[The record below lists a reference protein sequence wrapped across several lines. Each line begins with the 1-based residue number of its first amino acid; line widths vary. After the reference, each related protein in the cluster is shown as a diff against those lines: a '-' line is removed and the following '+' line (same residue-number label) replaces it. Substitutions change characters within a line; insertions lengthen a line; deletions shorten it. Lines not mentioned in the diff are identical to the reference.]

1 MCGIWEN
8 NASFSQKSELSTQ
21 ELDQILTDRLFSKI
35 EDLNINGG
43 EFTLREDLPE
53 VIQTA
58 VNRLPALREI
68 SMSTNGLMT
77 RRLVDQV
84 KQIKQICAPKIAL
97 SVNISIHGLGDV
109 ADQVYGIQ
117 GAYDKQLKT
126 ILAMQ
131 EIAKEGNFKV
141 GLSCVIMNAN
151 INALRPLLA
160 WSQERQLGIRFSV
173 VEKRER
179 FYNLDKGELYEIEA
193 SHKDTAV
200 KFLQELSRHKGLFE
214 PSAYAYDYLVNL
226 LQSNQVRT
234 MSCDYILGGFILGSQ
249 GELYYCPHDEAIG
262 NCKDKSAFALYYDS
276 RNLAHRRSSL
286 IQQKCLHCPPKYSGH
301 LLIQVDAFKYLK
313 FLMTSYFRDR
323 RNS

>member
-1 MCGIWEN
+1 MCGIWKK
-8 NASFSQKSELSTQ
+8 NASFPQKSELSTQ
-21 ELDQILTDRLFSKI
+21 ELGQILTDRLFSKI

-43 EFTLREDLPE
+43 ELTLREDLPE
-53 VIQTA
+53 VVQTI
-58 VNRLPALREI
+58 VTRLPALREI

-84 KQIKQICAPKIAL
+84 KQIKQICDPKKIAL
-97 SVNISIHGLGDV
+97 SVNISVHGLDEV

-131 EIAKEGNFKV
+131 EIAKEGNFAV
-141 GLSCVIMNAN
+141 GLSCVIMNTN
-151 INALRPLLA
+151 INALRPLLV

-179 FYNLDKGELYEIEA
+179 FYNLDKGELYEIDA

-200 KFLQELSRHKGLFE
+200 KFLRELSRHKGLRE
-214 PSAYAYDYLVNL
+214 PSAYAYDYLANL
-226 LQSNQVRT
+226 LQYNQVRT

-262 NCKDKSAFALYYDS
+262 NCKDKSAYEIYYDS

-286 IQQKCLHCPPKYSGH
+286 TQRKCLHCPPKYSGH

-313 FLMTSYFRDR
+313 FLITSYLR
-323 RNS
+323 